1 MIYQRDLTS
10 YISVSFT
17 FLTTTVTAIWLA
29 GALPGFITESFPLS
43 QQVKTISYPIYNP
56 RYKVVN
62 VSQTAI

>member
-1 MIYQRDLTS
+1 M
-10 YISVSFT
+10 
-17 FLTTTVTAIWLA
+17 VTAIWLA